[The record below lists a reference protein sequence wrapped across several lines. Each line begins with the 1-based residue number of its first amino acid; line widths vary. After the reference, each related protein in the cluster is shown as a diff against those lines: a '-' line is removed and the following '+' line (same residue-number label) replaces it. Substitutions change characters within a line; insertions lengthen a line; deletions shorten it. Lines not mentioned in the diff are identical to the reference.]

1 MTVPRYELSEFSNT
15 LIKQGALIFCD
26 RVGDADV
33 WLMMQK
39 VIVVRRTGLRMVTDN
54 DYSYK
59 AAALRFPRI
68 ANKLYAMR
76 AMHWSTTDE
85 PPASL

>member
-1 MTVPRYELSEFSNT
+1 MSEPRYELTEFSKR
-15 LIKQGALIFCD
+15 LMDQGALVFCD

-33 WLMMQK
+33 WLMLQK
-39 VIVVRRTGLRMVTDN
+39 VIVVRRTGLRMVTDS